1 MEKILTIVTVSKN
14 NFNDIKKTFSS
25 IKNNIKNFKKFVKI
39 LHVDK
44 SKNYKK
50 AKNIGVEILR
60 NIDYK
65 FHKQISNGCGSG
77 FNEALELTNSKY
89 IFFLNSGD
97 LFKDEFS
104 LSKIFNSL
112 SNKKDYDFLYFDN
125 YQIVEND
132 LKIIKSAELSS
143 KILRPYSLKLPCHQ
157 SCVFKTSIHKR
168 IKYPVLKNKSL
179 SLINI
184 IKDTGHIFGHD
195 EYVIRKFI
203 NIALRTNNYKYINE
217 GLTIFDTNGLSCWK
231 SITFI
236 EFIKMSYG
244 HILTGLHHRILT
256 DALKVGIISKYR
268 KFIISFVRKYRH
280 IYE

>member
-104 LSKIFNSL
+104 LSKMLLRLGRNYACTSEWFFDF
-112 SNKKDYDFLYFDN
+112 KK
-125 YQIVEND
+125 
-132 LKIIKSAELSS
+132 
-143 KILRPYSLKLPCHQ
+143 RRLPPLE
-157 SCVFKTSIHKR
+157 V
-168 IKYPVLKNKSL
+168 
-179 SLINI
+179 
-184 IKDTGHIFGHD
+184 
-195 EYVIRKFI
+195 
-203 NIALRTNNYKYINE
+203 
-217 GLTIFDTNGLSCWK
+217 
-231 SITFI
+231 
-236 EFIKMSYG
+236 
-244 HILTGLHHRILT
+244 
-256 DALKVGIISKYR
+256 
-268 KFIISFVRKYRH
+268 
-280 IYE
+280 